1 MLIIQ
6 NHEKKK
12 SNKQGAKKVGY
23 EQNVTSDEHK
33 LPSNK
38 QKVTSNEQKVT
49 SNEQKL
55 TSN

>member
-38 QKVTSNEQKVT
+38 QKVASN
-49 SNEQKL
+49 
-55 TSN
+55 